1 MAKDIKMTKGSEEV
15 IINENSIAKFE
26 RLGYKQKNGIDKVV
40 IKPQPINP
48 EFKTLVTLSEA
59 LSDIK
64 TLNNGIIFS
73 IYIPS

>member
-40 IKPQPINP
+40 VKPQPKKP
-48 EFKTLVTLSEA
+48 EYKYKEN
-59 LSDIK
+59 K
-64 TLNNGIIFS
+64 
-73 IYIPS
+73 